1 VTTRRS
7 FAGRL
12 GIVTVAAAA
21 ATVGLAGTASASPG
35 VSDISYGSSNHH
47 GVWCVQ
53 AAINNWHGS
62 NVLTEDGDF
71 GANTL
76 TWVKKFQKGYGLS
89 QDGIVGKHT
98 GNDIWIFDN
107 RSSYCYTYVPTS
119 T

>member
-1 VTTRRS
+1 MTTRRS

-35 VSDISYGSSNHH
+35 VSNISEGSSNHH

-53 AAINNWHGS
+53 AAINAWHGS

-89 QDGIVGKHT
+89 QDGIIGKQT
-98 GNDIWIFDN
+98 GNDIWIFDSY
-107 RSSYCYTYVPTS
+107 SSYCYTYVPTS
-119 T
+119 S